1 MLGKLVTII
10 QARMGSSRL
19 PGKVLMPV
27 LDEPILG
34 HIVSRLSTVGR
45 VDTIVVATSDQ
56 DIDDPIAEH
65 CSAKGISCF
74 RGSEN
79 DVLDR
84 FYQAATAVG
93 ADTVI
98 RITGDCPLVDPALVS
113 RLIDYYAT
121 NGFDYCG
128 IATGAGVAKGDFQG
142 RFPDGLDAE
151 IFKME
156 VLQAAWHEA
165 RGQLFREHVTPFI
178 WKQPERFNLGTL
190 KSPDRDYSNLR
201 WTVDNREDYE
211 VIRWVYEELYPVKPN
226 FNMQD
231 VLSLFERHPEKIEDN
246 RQFIGQEGY
255 EKFWQ

>member
-10 QARMGSSRL
+10 QARMGSTRL
-19 PGKVLMPV
+19 PGKVLLPV
-27 LDEPILG
+27 LGEPILG
-34 HIVSRLSTVGR
+34 HIVSRLSTIDK
-45 VDTIVVATSDQ
+45 VDTIIVATSDRNL
-56 DIDDPIAEH
+56 DDPIAEY

-84 FYQAATAVG
+84 FYQAATAAG

-128 IATGAGVAKGDFQG
+128 IATGAGVAMGDFQG

-156 VLQAAWHEA
+156 VLQAAWQET

-190 KSPDRDYSNLR
+190 KSLDRDYSNLR

>member
-34 HIVSRLSTVGR
+34 HILSRLSTVDK
-45 VDTIVVATSDQ
+45 VNTIMVATSDR
-56 DIDDPIAEH
+56 DIDDPIAEY

-84 FYQAATAVG
+84 FYQAATA
-93 ADTVI
+93 ACANTVI
-98 RITGDCPLVDPALVS
+98 RITGDCPLVDPALIS
-113 RLIDYYAT
+113 RLIDYYEA
-121 NGFDYCG
+121 NDLDYCG
-128 IATGAGVAKGDFQG
+128 IATGAGVAEEGFKG

-156 VLQAAWHEA
+156 ILQTAWQEA
-165 RGQLFREHVTPFI
+165 REPLFREHVTPFI
-178 WKQPERFNLGTL
+178 WKQPQRFNLGTL
-190 KSPDRDYSNLR
+190 KSPDQDYSHLR
-201 WTVDNREDYE
+201 WTVDNQEDYE
-211 VIRWVYEELYPVKPN
+211 IIRWVYEELYPVKPN